1 MSEFVCRVAD
11 ADGRVF
17 SHVEA
22 ANTLD
27 EARQKLAERGLF
39 VYSVEARGGRVGSL
53 LRRRTGRQIGGSDFL
68 ILNQQFNTLIKA
80 GLPILRALELLAA
93 RASSSRLRPVVE
105 QIRDHVREGK
115 SLSEAVDEAGV
126 FSKVY
131 STAILAGE
139 KSGNLPGVLDY
150 YIAYQR
156 VSTGV
161 KKKIAATLVYP
172 VLLITVAI
180 IIVTYLVTG
189 VVPRF
194 ALLYRDMNVEL
205 PTPTRVLIALTV
217 DYRFLFLGFVALL
230 ALIAMGVFLWSRT
243 DEGGTALD
251 RFKFRLPLVGDTL
264 LKFQVAQFSRTLSTL
279 LTGGTPLVAGLQTAT
294 EAITSKLLQSTVA
307 EATQMVREG
316 ESLHAALASKGVM
329 PKMAVDMIEVGESS
343 GAISPMLNSVA
354 EFYEEEVNLRLGA
367 MVAIIEPVLLII
379 MGMFVAFIL
388 ISDELPLLLGKK
400 LLIRVATARQIA
412 DVLKRT
418 EQSQRVLE
426 QATEAFALQAPK
438 EE

>member
-1 MSEFVCRVAD
+1 MGEFVCRVAD
-11 ADGRVF
+11 GEGRVF

-27 EARQKLAERGLF
+27 EARQKLAERGLL
-39 VYSVEARGGRVGSL
+39 VYSVEARGGRIGSL

-80 GLPILRALELLAA
+80 GLPILRALDLLAT
-93 RASSSRLRPVVE
+93 RASSPRLRPVIA
-105 QIRDHVREGK
+105 QIRDQVREGK
-115 SLSEAVDEAGV
+115 SLSEAVDEVGV

-139 KSGNLPGVLDY
+139 KSGNLPGVLEY

-180 IIVTYLVTG
+180 IIISYLVTG
-189 VVPRF
+189 VIPKF
-194 ALLYRDMNVEL
+194 AVLYRDMNVDL

-217 DYRFLFLGFVALL
+217 DYRFAFLGFLVFLV
-230 ALIAMGVFLWSRT
+230 LIAMGVFLWSRT
-243 DEGGTALD
+243 EAGGTAFD

-264 LKFQVAQFSRTLSTL
+264 LKFQVAQFSRTLATL

-294 EAITSKLLQSTVA
+294 EAITSRLLQSTVA
-307 EATQMVREG
+307 QATQMVREG

-367 MVAIIEPVLLII
+367 MVAVIEPVLLII
-379 MGMFVAFIL
+379 MGLFVAFIL
-388 ISDELPLLLGKK
+388 ISLYLPIFSFSVK
-400 LLIRVATARQIA
+400 
-412 DVLKRT
+412 
-418 EQSQRVLE
+418 
-426 QATEAFALQAPK
+426 
-438 EE
+438 

>member
-1 MSEFVCRVAD
+1 MGEFVCRVAD

-27 EARQKLAERGLF
+27 EARQKLADRGLY
-39 VYSVEARGGRVGSL
+39 VYSVESRGGRIGSL
-53 LRRRTGRQIGGSDFL
+53 VRRRTSRQIGGSDFL

-80 GLPILRALELLAA
+80 GLPILRALELLGT
-93 RASSSRLRPVVE
+93 RASSPRLRPIIS
-105 QIRDHVREGK
+105 QIHDQVREGK

-161 KKKIAATLVYP
+161 KKKIIATLVYP

-180 IIVTYLVTG
+180 VIVTYLVTG
-189 VVPRF
+189 VIPKF
-194 ALLYRDMNVEL
+194 ALLYKDLNVEL
-205 PTPTRVLIALTV
+205 PGPTRVLIALTV
-217 DYRFLFLGFVALL
+217 DYRLYFLGFVALL
-230 ALIAMGVFLWSRT
+230 AVAAVGVFLWSRT
-243 DEGGTALD
+243 EEGGTAFD
-251 RFKFRLPLVGDTL
+251 RFKFRVPLVGDTL
-264 LKFQVAQFSRTLSTL
+264 LKFQVAQFSRTLATL

-307 EATQMVREG
+307 QATQMVREG
-316 ESLHAALASKGVM
+316 ESLHSALASKGVM

-367 MVAIIEPVLLII
+367 MVAVIEPVLLII
-379 MGMFVAFIL
+379 MGLFVAFIL
-388 ISDELPLLLGKK
+388 ISLYLPIFSFSING
-400 LLIRVATARQIA
+400 AG
-412 DVLKRT
+412 
-418 EQSQRVLE
+418 
-426 QATEAFALQAPK
+426 APK
-438 EE
+438 